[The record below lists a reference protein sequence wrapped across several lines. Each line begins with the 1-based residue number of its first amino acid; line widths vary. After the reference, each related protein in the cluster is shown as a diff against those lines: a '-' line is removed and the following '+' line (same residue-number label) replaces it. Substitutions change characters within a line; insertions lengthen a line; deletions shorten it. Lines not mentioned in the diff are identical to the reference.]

1 MAKKEDFRH
10 RVNHRIRAR
19 EVRVVGENIETGIY
33 SRDEAIR
40 MAENQGLDLVE
51 ISPNAKPPVCKI
63 VDYSKFKYDQ
73 KKRQKELKA
82 KQQKT
87 VLKEIRFGPNTDSH
101 DFEFKKKHAIKFL
114 EEGNKVKAYVHF
126 FGRTIV
132 YKDRGRSL
140 LEQFAEDLEPYGKP
154 EQPIRMEG
162 RRMIL
167 MMVPL
172 KEVK

>member
-1 MAKKEDFRH
+1 MAKRDDFQH

-19 EVRVVGENIETGIY
+19 EIRVVGENIESGIY
-33 SRDEAIR
+33 SREEALK
-40 MAENQGLDLVE
+40 MAQQQGLDLVE
-51 ISPNAKPPVCKI
+51 ISPNAKPPVCKVI
-63 VDYSKFKYDQ
+63 DYSKFKYDQ

-82 KQQKT
+82 KQSKT

-101 DFEFKKKHAIKFL
+101 DFDFKKKHAIKFL

-132 YKDRGRSL
+132 YKDRGRTL
-140 LEQFAEDLEPYGKP
+140 LEQFAIDLEEYAKP
-154 EQPIRMEG
+154 EQPIKMEG

-167 MMVPL
+167 MLVPIN
-172 KEVK
+172 